1 MVFIR
6 LDHTRKNFFEKAVR
20 LSLVNTLLRQ
30 EAAHVDLALRF
41 RRLPGVDDEVAD
53 GSVRITS
60 RIAKA

>member
-6 LDHTRKNFFEKAVR
+6 LDHTRKNFFEKAKR

-30 EAAHVDLALRF
+30 EAAHVDFALRF
-41 RRLPGVDDEVAD
+41 RRLPGADDEVAD